1 MNVDT
6 TSRAV
11 LRVGQRTQSR
21 YARVNALLA
30 ESDIVL
36 PTDSS
41 LLGLTVAELLTPLPG
56 SASAVRECL
65 SWRTHDPIEPDDSVR
80 TESVI
85 TQVTADGDTAL
96 VIRRVVVR
104 DNVNTLR
111 EEVVETWRVRDGDT
125 ALTVPATDFCTDR
138 WGVLVRDSLAADPDF
153 ASSLATWDG
162 TIGLRCDDREV
173 HLRVYR
179 GRIIDVTRRTPGGA
193 TFTFIAPGHTWV
205 DLMLGERNDFMR
217 RAITG
222 EFSSAGNG
230 YEYLRLTKPLN
241 IVIAHA
247 RAIAQEAQS

>member
-1 MNVDT
+1 MSIGT

-11 LRVGQRTQSR
+11 LRVGTRTQSR

-30 ESDIVL
+30 ESDIAL
-36 PTDSS
+36 PAGSA
-41 LLGLTVAELLTPLPG
+41 LLGPTVAELLTPRPG
-56 SASAVRECL
+56 SASAVRERL
-65 SWRTHDPIEPDDSVR
+65 SWRAHDPIDPDDSVR

-85 TQVTADGDTAL
+85 TQVAADGDTA
-96 VIRRVVVR
+96 VVVRRVVLR

-111 EEVVETWRVRDGDT
+111 EEIVETWRVRDGDT
-125 ALTVPATDFCTDR
+125 APTVPATDFCTDR

-162 TIGLRCDDREV
+162 TIGLRCDDREI

-222 EFSSAGNG
+222 EFSSAGDG

>member
-1 MNVDT
+1 MSVHT
-6 TSRAV
+6 TARAA

-21 YARVNALLA
+21 YARVDALLA
-30 ESDIVL
+30 ESDIAL
-36 PTDSS
+36 PTGS
-41 LLGLTVAELLTPLPG
+41 LLLGPTVAELLTPLPV

-65 SWRTHDPIEPDDSVR
+65 TWRTHDPVEPGDSVR

-85 TQVTADGDTAL
+85 TRVAADGDTA
-96 VIRRVVVR
+96 VVVRRVVLR

-111 EEVVETWRVRDGDT
+111 EEAVETWRLRDGDI

-138 WGVLVRDSLAADPDF
+138 WGILVRDSLAADPDF

-162 TIGLRCDDREV
+162 TIGLRCDDREI

-205 DLMLGERNDFMR
+205 DLILGERNDFMR

-230 YEYLRLTKPLN
+230 YEYLRLTKPLD

-247 RAIAQEAQS
+247 RAIAQEARS